1 VNKGIRPDIIW
12 FNSFIITVLC
22 VFAVILLRFE
32 VLDIFFAFGIFGIFL
47 LTAVFSY
54 MLGLQ
59 RGLLLSVAVTFSL
72 DSLKILF

>member
-1 VNKGIRPDIIW
+1 MNKGIRPDIIW

-47 LTAVFSY
+47 LTAVFHICLVYSEAC
-54 MLGLQ
+54 LF
-59 RGLLLSVAVTFSL
+59 LLLLHFVMAV
-72 DSLKILF
+72 ILFIQ